1 MAEALGIAS
10 GVIAVV
16 DMATKVG
23 GGGFKLKRLL
33 EEFNDVPYT
42 LLQKAEQ
49 IQEWDELFNEAERQ
63 IPPDAPPALIR
74 NKTLLQKYAA
84 KFRTISAEL
93 QAIVDKLLDQSTN
106 SRRYK
111 RKMGA
116 AKAVLR
122 KDDIKALDGKLDEA
136 LKQFQF
142 SLSLYTAATLM
153 TNPILSIETQ
163 PGDSEKE
170 NDYQQQYSGTAS
182 NDEDTSSSL
191 TSHSDSHDGTVIYTI
206 SDLSDIFT
214 IPHSRTIFGRLR
226 FALGSREGLQI
237 ALRTPDWLSSSVY
250 SVIASKSIAGW
261 NVNFRAYEIV
271 PNFTTVGLTDL
282 LRDDDA
288 LGILNFLDERKM
300 TPYVRD
306 VNGHSLL
313 LVSCATDIS

>member
-33 EEFNDVPYT
+33 EEFDDVPYT

-63 IPPDAPPALIR
+63 IPPDAPPPALIR

-111 RKMGA
+111 RKIGA
-116 AKAVLR
+116 VKAVLR

-142 SLSLYTAATLM
+142 SLSLYTA
-153 TNPILSIETQ
+153 
-163 PGDSEKE
+163 
-170 NDYQQQYSGTAS
+170 
-182 NDEDTSSSL
+182 
-191 TSHSDSHDGTVIYTI
+191 
-206 SDLSDIFT
+206 
-214 IPHSRTIFGRLR
+214 RTIFGRLR

-271 PNFTTVGLTDL
+271 PNFTTIGLTDL

-300 TPYVRD
+300 TPQ
-306 VNGHSLL
+306 
-313 LVSCATDIS
+313 LVFIHQ